1 MPVDTYYARSGDL
14 RIAYQVVGRGPLDLV
29 FVPGFISNLDLY
41 WDEPNMAHF
50 LSRLSAFSRLILFD
64 KRGTGLSDRLGNLPT
79 LEERMDDVRAV
90 MDAVG
95 SKRAALF
102 GISEGGAM
110 SMLFAATYPERT
122 QALILYGTYADFHTW
137 VLPPERFEPFLEK
150 IDRTWGQGESL
161 SAFAPTMMADE
172 RFKQWWARFERLS
185 ASPSAVITLMR
196 MNSQIDVRHILSAIR
211 VPTLVLHRSD
221 DTRVNVE
228 GGRYLAANIPGA
240 KYVEFPGMDHVMW
253 AGNVNPLADEIEEFL
268 TGTHSEKEP
277 DRVLATVLF
286 TDIVDSTRK
295 AEAMGDRGWHA
306 LLDEH
311 DRIVRAAIDRFRGR
325 EIKTLGDGFLATF
338 DGPARAVRCA
348 SAIIDAL
355 HPLSLNVRCGV
366 HTGEV
371 EMKGDDIGG
380 IAVHIAARIAS
391 LADGGDVLVS
401 RTVRDLVA
409 GSDLPLEERGN
420 FALKG
425 LSERMPLYAVAALQR
440 AGMGA

>member
-1 MPVDTYYARSGDL
+1 MPVMPVDTHYARSGDL
-14 RIAYQVVGRGPLDLV
+14 RIAYQVVGEGPLDLV

-50 LSRLSAFSRLILFD
+50 LSRLGSFSRLILFD
-64 KRGTGLSDRLGNLPT
+64 KRGTGLSDRLGNLPS

-95 SKRAALF
+95 SEKAALF

-137 VLPPERFEPFLEK
+137 VLPHERFEPFLEK

-161 SAFAPTMMADE
+161 TAFAPTKVGDE
-172 RFKQWWARFERLS
+172 RFRQWWGRFERLG
-185 ASPSAVITLMR
+185 ASPSAVIALMR
-196 MNSQIDVRHILSAIR
+196 MNSQIDVRHILPTIR
-211 VPTLVLHRSD
+211 VPTLVLHRAG

-240 KYVEFPGMDHVMW
+240 KYVEFPGIDHVLW
-253 AGNVNPLADEIEEFL
+253 ATDAGPVADEIEEFL
-268 TGTHSEKEP
+268 TGTHAESEP
-277 DRVLATVLF
+277 DQVLATVLF
-286 TDIVDSTRK
+286 TDIVDSTSR
-295 AEAMGDRGWHA
+295 AEEMGDRAWRV
-306 LLDEH
+306 LLDRH
-311 DRIVRAAIDRFRGR
+311 DRIVRGEIGRFRGR

-348 SAIIDAL
+348 GAIIEAL
-355 HPLSLNVRCGV
+355 RTLSLQVRCGV
-366 HTGEV
+366 HTGEI
-371 EMKGDDIGG
+371 EMMGDDIGG
-380 IAVHIAARIAS
+380 IAVHIASRIAA
-391 LADGGDVLVS
+391 LADGREVLVS

-409 GSDLPLEERGN
+409 GSNLHLEDRGA

-425 LSERMPLYAVAALQR
+425 LTEHMSLFAAVGSQR
-440 AGMGA
+440 A